1 MTLGEKISRERKT
14 LNYTQEQLAE
24 ILGVSRQSIS
34 KYESDIAYPETDKL
48 IKLGKLFECSMDYLL
63 VDDITDRNGHRDG
76 TSDGNRGDNAYNA
89 DSFKKGA
96 EEALDNVRSF
106 VTRQFRERK
115 SEKMLCGMPLYHI
128 GKDARGFFAVGYKA
142 RGVFAIGLR
151 ARGIVSLGLLSMGL
165 LSFGL
170 LSIGLVALGCL
181 SLGLI
186 SIGTIALGL
195 FAAGAVAVGVV
206 SFGALA
212 IGCFASG
219 AGAIGQYIAVG
230 DYASGMIAIGL
241 NDNSV
246 VDGSVKEIV
255 GGVSKVPALYV
266 RDWLNGNVP
275 WYLGWAKEI
284 FKLYLGI

>member
-1 MTLGEKISRERKT
+1 MTLGEKISRERKA

-76 TSDGNRGDNAYNA
+76 HRDGSSDVDSESSIREKADKVLNNAC
-89 DSFKKGA
+89 D
-96 EEALDNVRSF
+96 F
-106 VTRQFRERK
+106 VVRQFRERK

-128 GKDARGFFAVGYKA
+128 GRDARGFFAIGYKA
-142 RGVFAIGLR
+142 RGVVAIGLK
-151 ARGIVSLGLLSMGL
+151 ARGIISLGLLSIGL

-170 LSIGLVALGCL
+170 LSIGLIALGCL
-181 SLGLI
+181 AIGLL
-186 SIGTIALGL
+186 SVGTIALGL
-195 FAAGAVAVGVV
+195 FAAGAVAVGIV

-230 DYASGMIAIGL
+230 DYARGMIAIGL
-241 NDNSV
+241 NSTST
-246 VDGSVKEIV
+246 VDGSVYEMV
-255 GGVSKVPALYV
+255 GGLSKIPISYV
-266 RDWLNGNVP
+266 REWLDGNVP

-284 FKLYLGI
+284 FKLYLGN